1 MFVFYSVDQCGEIRS
16 TAELHKYACDLTLDP
31 NTANSYLILSD
42 GNRKITCVED
52 HQPYPDHPERFDDV
66 IQVLCGESLTGRCYW
81 EVEWSGYIYIS
92 VTYKGIS
99 RKGCS
104 KDCVFGYN
112 DKSWSL
118 DCTDERFSVCHN
130 KNNIDIPGIRS
141 SSKRV
146 GVYVDVL
153 AGTLSFYSVSD
164 THTLTHLHT
173 FNTTFTEPLYAG
185 FTVYHNSSVSLCDI
199 KQPPVRNNSGTHTT
213 GFSDSKPSGLN
224 IHPLLNCQSCV
235 HIADSDQWV
244 QIEPSACT
252 DEGGSKFR
260 VSTDP
265 GRYECVRTRMRW
277 VCDCDVTLQYCTV
290 DGHFLTTEL
299 ERLQCN
305 RIAPVIDVTV
315 ISGKLEEV
323 HLPHYACL
331 GESDPS
337 LKDAVKVLSVKDEGI
352 TTEPVQ
358 LTRFHAKIVQPSFS
372 LKTLISLRR
381 ARVYKHCDLLLY
393 MCSKAPLILHV
404 YFFPFDD
411 CAKEKVEKDEKTS
424 CLIPHPRP
432 DRPFRMKTLHSLDVP
447 GAS

>member
-1 MFVFYSVDQCGEIRS
+1 MTCFCFIVWIIVES
-16 TAELHKYACDLTLDP
+16 AELQQDHKNVDACDLTLDP
-31 NTANSYLILSD
+31 NTANTHLILSEEN
-42 GNRKITCVED
+42 GKVTCVLKN
-52 HQPYPDHPERFDDV
+52 QLYPDHIERFEKWC
-66 IQVLCGESLTGRCYW
+66 QVLCGESLTGRCYW
-81 EVEWSGYIYIS
+81 EAEWSGHVEIS

-99 RKGCS
+99 RKGWS
-104 KDCVFGYN
+104 EDCVFGYN

-118 DCTDERFSVCHN
+118 NCTDNGFSVCHN
-130 KNNIDIPGIRS
+130 KNMTKIPAICS

-146 GVYVDVL
+146 GVYVDVS

-185 FTVYHNSSVSLCDI
+185 CGVYECNSSVFLCDI
-199 KQPPVRNNSGTHTT
+199 KQPPVRNNSDTHTT
-213 GFSDSKPSGLN
+213 GFSDPKPSGLN

-260 VSTDP
+260 VITDP

-277 VCDCDVTLQYCTV
+277 VCDYEVTLQYCTV
-290 DGHFLTTEL
+290 DGHFLNTEL

-305 RIAPVIDVTV
+305 RIGPVIYVTV
-315 ISGKLEEV
+315 ISGKPKEV

-337 LKDAVKVLSVKDEGI
+337 LKDAVKVLTIKDEGI
-352 TTEPVQ
+352 TTEPVE

-372 LKTLISLRR
+372 LKTLIIMQMS
-381 ARVYKHCDLLLY
+381 
-393 MCSKAPLILHV
+393 I
-404 YFFPFDD
+404 
-411 CAKEKVEKDEKTS
+411 
-424 CLIPHPRP
+424 
-432 DRPFRMKTLHSLDVP
+432 DRHTGVSVGVTADT
-447 GAS
+447 GASVNAPVLTRNTITGPLNINYS